1 MRDTIEYFAI
11 TISGLVACY
20 FLDMKPD
27 TLFISICL
35 MYIIEIKNQTK

>member
-1 MRDTIEYFAI
+1 MWDIIEYFAV
-11 TISGLVACY
+11 TISGYAACY

-35 MYIIEIKNQTK
+35 MYIIQIKNQTK